1 MTRRGRI
8 TIQIKVRVGDV
19 TEVECDALIVNLFE
33 GVTHPGGATG
43 AVDRALGGQIASL
56 IAAGEIKGKLGEAPV
71 IHTAGRIPAVRVI
84 VAGLGKSENFSVETV
99 HKAAAASLRA
109 AKKKACRRIA
119 TILHGAGI
127 AGMDAERSAQAV
139 VEGAFIGDFE
149 PDAYKTSERETE
161 VESLTII
168 ERDADKARAA
178 KQAAAAGE
186 IIAREMNRAR
196 SLVNMPANELSPSDF
211 AQEACRRAEE
221 VGLDCE
227 VLDEKELEKQ
237 GFGLITAVGKGSA
250 RPPRMVV
257 LRHLPRKRG
266 PVAGLVGKGI
276 TFDSGGLSLKTAE
289 QMELMKGDMAGA
301 AAVLS
306 AICAIAQ
313 LKVPTNVAAVMPL
326 ADNMPGGSATRPGDV
341 IKTYGGKTV
350 EITNTDAEGR
360 LILADALAYAAKSGC
375 THLVDVAT
383 LTGAMVIALGR
394 ITTGVLGNNREL
406 MERIKA
412 AAGKAGERVWE
423 MPLFDEY
430 REQIKSPIADMK
442 NVGGR
447 PAGPITAAMFLKE
460 FVGETP
466 WVHLDIAGTS
476 WNEGDL
482 SHMAK
487 GPTGVAVRTLVELCR
502 DFSITV

>member
-1 MTRRGRI
+1 LTHFRRP

-19 TEVECDALIVNLFE
+19 TEVECDALIVNLFD

-43 AVDRALGGQIASL
+43 AVDRALGGQITAL

-71 IHTAGRIPAVRVI
+71 IHTAGRIPAARVI
-84 VAGLGKSENFSVETV
+84 VAGLGKSADFSVEAV
-99 HKAAAASLRA
+99 HKAVASSVRA

-127 AGMDAERSAQAV
+127 AGMNTDRSAQAV
-139 VEGAFIGDFE
+139 VEGAFIGDFD
-149 PDAYKTSERETE
+149 PDSYKTSEREKE
-161 VESLTII
+161 IEFLTII
-168 ERDADKARAA
+168 ERDADKARSA

-186 IIAREMNRAR
+186 IIAREMNQAR

-211 AQEACRRAEE
+211 AKEAQRRAEAL
-221 VGLDCE
+221 GLDCE
-227 VLDEKELEKQ
+227 VLDEKQIEKQ
-237 GFGLITAVGKGSA
+237 GFGLLTAVGRGSA
-250 RPPRMVV
+250 RPPRLVV
-257 LRHLPRKRG
+257 LRHQPRKRG
-266 PVAGLVGKGI
+266 PVIGLVGKGI
-276 TFDSGGLSLKTAE
+276 TFDSGGLSLKPAE
-289 QMELMKGDMAGA
+289 NMELMKGDMAGA

-313 LKVPTNVAAVMPL
+313 LKVPTNAAAFMPL
-326 ADNMPGGSATRPGDV
+326 AENMPGGSATRPGDV
-341 IKTYGGKTV
+341 IKTYAGKSV
-350 EITNTDAEGR
+350 EIINTDAEGR
-360 LILADALAYAAKSGC
+360 LILADALAYAAKSGA

-394 ITTGVLGNNREL
+394 ITTGVLGNNRDL

-412 AAGKAGERVWE
+412 AAEKAGERVWE

-442 NVGGR
+442 NIGGR

-460 FVGETP
+460 FVGDTP

-482 SHMAK
+482 SYMAK
-487 GPTGVAVRTLVELCR
+487 GPTGVPVRTLVELCR
-502 DFSITV
+502 DFA

>member
-1 MTRRGRI
+1 
-8 TIQIKVRVGDV
+8 
-19 TEVECDALIVNLFE
+19 VNLFE

-43 AVDRALGGQIASL
+43 AVDRALGGQITSL

-71 IHTAGRIPAVRVI
+71 IHSAGRVPAARVI
-84 VAGLGKSENFSVETV
+84 VAGLGKRENFGVETV
-99 HKAAAASLRA
+99 HKAVGASVRA
-109 AKKKACRRIA
+109 AKKRRCGRIA

-127 AGMDAERSAQAV
+127 AGMETERSSQAV

-161 VESLTII
+161 IESLIII
-168 ERDADKARAA
+168 EREADKA
-178 KQAAAAGE
+178 KQAEKAAAVGE

-211 AQEACRRAEE
+211 AREAQRRAEE
-221 VGLDCE
+221 LGLGCQ
-227 VLDEKELEKQ
+227 VLGGDQLEKQ
-237 GFGLITAVGKGSA
+237 GFGLITAVGRGSE
-250 RPPRMVV
+250 RPPQLAIIR
-257 LRHLPRKRG
+257 RQPKKRG
-266 PVAGLVGKGI
+266 PVIALVGKGI
-276 TFDSGGLSLKTAE
+276 TFDSGGLSLKPAE

-301 AAVLS
+301 AAVLC
-306 AICAIAQ
+306 AVCAIAQ
-313 LKVPTNVAAVMPL
+313 LKVGANVMALMPL
-326 ADNMPGGSATRPGDV
+326 ADNMPGGRATRPGDV
-341 IKTYGGKTV
+341 IKSYGGKTV

-360 LILADALAYAAKSGC
+360 LILADALAFAAKNGA
-375 THLVDVAT
+375 THIVDVAT
-383 LTGAMVIALGR
+383 LTGAMVIALGK
-394 ITTGVLGNNREL
+394 ITTGILGNDEEL
-406 MERIKA
+406 LGRVKA
-412 AAGKAGERVWE
+412 AAEKAGERVWE

-430 REQIKSPIADMK
+430 GEQIKSPIADMK

-476 WNEGDL
+476 WNENRL
-482 SHMAK
+482 PHMAK

-502 DFSITV
+502 DFP